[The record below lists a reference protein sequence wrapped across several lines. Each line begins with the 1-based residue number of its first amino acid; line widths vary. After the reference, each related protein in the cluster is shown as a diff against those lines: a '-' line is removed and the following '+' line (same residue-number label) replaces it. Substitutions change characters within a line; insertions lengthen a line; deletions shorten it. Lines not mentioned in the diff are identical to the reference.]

1 MPEPIAGP
9 EPATLVTPFES
20 PSELATAWRT
30 LLPLAVTDILVFDRD
45 LKEGDWNSPERNDV
59 LRRFLL
65 DSRRAR
71 LQIVV
76 HDTRY
81 IEQFLPRLVLVVRD
95 FSHKFEILRTVDD
108 GRNAWDGFTLVD
120 RRHFVHRFHL
130 DTMKGDCTEH
140 ALLAV
145 SLMRAAGIP
154 AKRIDGV
161 IYQKGS
167 DGVPALMWHEW
178 VSAFVGEWV
187 QLDPTW
193 GQPVADATHFA
204 VGEETG
210 AEIAPLIGE
219 LQVTDVR

>member
-76 HDTRY
+76 HDTRQ
-81 IEQFLPRLVLVVRD
+81 IEAHLPRLVALLRD
-95 FSHKFEILRTVDD
+95 FSHKVQILRTVEE
-108 GRNAWDGFTLVD
+108 GRNARDAFAIIDD
-120 RRHFVHRFHL
+120 RHVLHRFHQ
-130 DTMKGDCTEH
+130 D
-140 ALLAV
+140 
-145 SLMRAAGIP
+145 
-154 AKRIDGV
+154 
-161 IYQKGS
+161 
-167 DGVPALMWHEW
+167 
-178 VSAFVGEWV
+178 FVR
-187 QLDPTW
+187 
-193 GQPVADATHFA
+193 
-204 VGEETG
+204 
-210 AEIAPLIGE
+210 GE
-219 LQVTDVR
+219 LSLHAPTKARELKNRLDEILLFTEPGVNATQLGL